1 MTALIRRSASLLGMI
16 AIVVFFWVN
25 LPDTFMTAR
34 NWLNI
39 SQQISMLAV
48 IAVTMTVVMVMGD
61 FDLLVGS
68 MASLAGVVA
77 AVLFVQGWSVPAAL
91 SAALAVGL
99 LGGLFNGF
107 MVSVVGIL
115 PFVATLATLTVF
127 SGLAFVVSGGRTIF
141 GRDIPQAFSGFARE
155 GVPLGMADGRMLSL
169 PYLTLVALAVTLV
182 VWVVLE
188 QTAYGRKLYAIGGNR
203 EAARLAGL
211 SVVRL
216 RLTAFAFTGVGAAVA
231 GLMYASRVASANP
244 TQGSGLML
252 TGIAAV
258 FLGMTLT
265 ENGQPRVL
273 ATLAGVVV
281 LGVLDNGLTQ
291 MRVDS
296 YVREVLVGAIILLA
310 VSVSALGRRGLS
322 LRGVV
327 GRQP

>member
-1 MTALIRRSASLLGMI
+1 MIVLLRRFGALAGML
-16 AIVVFFWVN
+16 AIVTFFWWN

-61 FDLLVGS
+61 FDLSVGS

-77 AVLFVQGWSVPAAL
+77 AALFVQGWPVPAAL
-91 SAALAVGL
+91 AAALAVGL
-99 LGGLFNGF
+99 AGGLFNGVL
-107 MVSVVGIL
+107 VSVIGIL
-115 PFVATLATLTVF
+115 PFVATLATLTIF
-127 SGLAFVVSGGRTIF
+127 SGLAFIVSGGRTIF
-141 GRDIPQAFSGFARE
+141 GRDIPAGFAQFARE
-155 GVPLGMADGRMLSL
+155 GVPLGMLDGRALAL

-188 QTAYGRKLYAIGGNR
+188 QTSYGRRLYAIGGNR
-203 EAARLAGL
+203 EAARLAG
-211 SVVRL
+211 VKVTAL
-216 RLTAFAFTGVGAAVA
+216 RLSAFAFTGAGAAIA

-252 TGIAAV
+252 SGIAAV

-296 YVREVLVGAIILLA
+296 YVREVLVGSIILVA
-310 VSVSALGRRGLS
+310 VGLGALGRRGL
-322 LRGVV
+322 RG
-327 GRQP
+327 